1 MASFMPAACSPCAID
16 HAIERL
22 LATPK
27 TTAFRPCK
35 SEDMGAPWEW
45 KRISVQGKELPRRRW
60 STEGLKRFSSR
71 SLGPLLAHFAV
82 QCFPVFLGLLCG
94 ELCRYLGPN

>member
-1 MASFMPAACSPCAID
+1 MPAACSPCAID

-35 SEDMGAPWEW
+35 SEDMLAPWEW
-45 KRISVQGKELPRRRW
+45 ERITVVRCLFYAGDDELSSDCRISNEPQCELRSCNRNSAIGIRK
-60 STEGLKRFSSR
+60 SLLGYFDFLADDRGL
-71 SLGPLLAHFAV
+71 
-82 QCFPVFLGLLCG
+82 
-94 ELCRYLGPN
+94 